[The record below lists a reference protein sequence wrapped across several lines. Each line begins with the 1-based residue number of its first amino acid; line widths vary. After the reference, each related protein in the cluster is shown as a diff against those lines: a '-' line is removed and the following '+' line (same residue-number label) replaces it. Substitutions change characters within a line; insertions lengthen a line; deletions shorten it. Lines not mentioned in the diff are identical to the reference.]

1 MHPVDIIRPR
11 YPVAPS
17 EFAEL
22 DSIFHTHVS
31 HSLEKLHREL
41 TRFIRQKNLSD
52 AAKQAA
58 RAVQLELQQQTSQAR
73 THWIEAERSTSFSLF
88 LKCLQIET
96 FIQTAQFS
104 AINQLLKALS
114 TMHQTDEP
122 EALSYLA
129 QSAVVCGLPSIVMRL
144 VDALPASREN
154 DGLMCATRV
163 LQKTHTPE
171 TQLESQFLAVKDW
184 LAQQGITIDCYGL
197 MYSVIDDRLADLL
210 IYANERNI
218 ERLVCINTN
227 LDNHLSDAF
236 SQNLPTGISISVRST
251 LEIDVS

>member
-11 YPVAPS
+11 YPAAPS

-31 HSLEKLHREL
+31 HSLEKLHHEL

-144 VDALPASREN
+144 VHALPASREN

-163 LQKTHTPE
+163 LQN
-171 TQLESQFLAVKDW
+171 W

-210 IYANERNI
+210 IYANERHI